1 MFLIV
6 LAEAIEDPSMI
17 TQPKEIKKPAVATP
31 KTFDAAALGATIKQ
45 NIVEKLPVINNQVR
59 SVHSMGKYWSIEI
72 VLCIIHLQTVSLF
85 NMISTAVK
93 TKSVEVRDKVKD
105 YIVQTTQ
112 NEEKSAP
119 GTK

>member
-1 MFLIV
+1 MAVMKVKTLTTLFKKRHQNVMFLIV

-59 SVHSMGKYWSIEI
+59 SVHSMGKY
-72 VLCIIHLQTVSLF
+72 
-85 NMISTAVK
+85 
-93 TKSVEVRDKVKD
+93 
-105 YIVQTTQ
+105 
-112 NEEKSAP
+112 
-119 GTK
+119 